1 MKQRNKLSA
10 GLIVGALSG
19 AVAAYFLAPQT
30 GAETKKMLAKKANS
44 LTQTS
49 ILHVQNQLIHLERY
63 LEEEIIRD
71 EIEREMLK

>member
-1 MKQRNKLSA
+1 MKQINKLSA
-10 GLIVGALSG
+10 GILLGALTG

-30 GAETKKMLAKKANS
+30 GAETKKMLAKKANT

-49 ILHVQNQLIHLERY
+49 ILHVQNLLINVENY
-63 LEEEIIRD
+63 LEEQIIKE